1 MLRSKFLLKKLV
13 PGSSLQYNLSARQ
26 ISNTSTKLYSASI
39 HNLEKKPTDQQNG
52 ESHYEE
58 ALKENKT
65 ATQID
70 LRSQNTGMIEGSRI
84 NHFIKKKDIGMTDD
98 ESTVKGKVVAKTKDF
113 TAFIFAGGAAIA
125 LGYALYVLAKEY
137 FMKKPEDYAYE
148 NAMKCCLNHP
158 VLENSLGVNFNVT
171 MTDKSGR
178 RNFGS
183 KVEHEPA
190 TKFPEMGDHVE
201 IMNVQFYAATKTR
214 KCMLLALMVKNEE
227 DSASTY
233 TPLLIYG
240 ITDYDKRNYARKV
253 ILIDYRKQ
261 MNDGIDL
268 IRQAHEGYLEG
279 LGSASEIKFER
290 KSEIAAVSNS
300 SSGAT
305 VDSISLF
312 GDMGS
317 GKSAAST
324 NFAGGDSNDSNK
336 SQDDSAGT
344 SSGARRIRPKF
355 D

>member
-1 MLRSKFLLKKLV
+1 LLKKLV
-13 PGSSLQYNLSARQ
+13 PKTGTGSSLQYNLHAKP
-26 ISNTSTKLYSASI
+26 ITSIKFYSTSFQKLD
-39 HNLEKKPTDQQNG
+39 KKPTESA

-70 LRSQNTGMIEGSRI
+70 IRSQNTGMIEGSRI
-84 NHFIKKKDIGMTDD
+84 NHYIKKKDIGMTDD

-113 TAFIFAGGAAIA
+113 TALIFAGGAAVA

-137 FMKKPEDYAYE
+137 FMRKPEDYAYE

-158 VLENSLGVNFNVT
+158 VLENSLGVNFEIA

-190 TKFPEMGDHVE
+190 KKFPEMGDHVE
-201 IMNVQFYAATKTR
+201 IMNIQFYASTKTR

-227 DSASTY
+227 DPASTY

-253 ILIDYRKQ
+253 VLIDYRKQ

-268 IRQAHEGYLEG
+268 IRQAHDAYLEG

-290 KSEIAAVSNS
+290 KSELAAVANRV
-300 SSGAT
+300 SGAT

-317 GKSAAST
+317 SKKSGNTT
-324 NFAGGDSNDSNK
+324 NFATGVESDDSNQCQEDL
-336 SQDDSAGT
+336 AGNGG
-344 SSGARRIRPKF
+344 SGRIRPKF
-355 D
+355 

>member
-26 ISNTSTKLYSASI
+26 ISNTSTKLYSTSI

-148 NAMKCCLNHP
+148 RDEML
-158 VLENSLGVNFNVT
+158 F
-171 MTDKSGR
+171 KSPGSGEQLRRQLHRDHDRQIWPTKLWLKSRTRTRYKIPGNGRPR
-178 RNFGS
+178 RN
-183 KVEHEPA
+183 HERPILCCHKNQKMHA
-190 TKFPEMGDHVE
+190 LSVDGQKRRRLSLHLYTITHLRNHRLRQTKL
-201 IMNVQFYAATKTR
+201 R
-214 KCMLLALMVKNEE
+214 
-227 DSASTY
+227 
-233 TPLLIYG
+233 
-240 ITDYDKRNYARKV
+240 
-253 ILIDYRKQ
+253 
-261 MNDGIDL
+261 
-268 IRQAHEGYLEG
+268 
-279 LGSASEIKFER
+279 
-290 KSEIAAVSNS
+290 
-300 SSGAT
+300 
-305 VDSISLF
+305 
-312 GDMGS
+312 
-317 GKSAAST
+317 
-324 NFAGGDSNDSNK
+324 
-336 SQDDSAGT
+336 
-344 SSGARRIRPKF
+344 
-355 D
+355 

>member
-1 MLRSKFLLKKLV
+1 
-13 PGSSLQYNLSARQ
+13 
-26 ISNTSTKLYSASI
+26 
-39 HNLEKKPTDQQNG
+39 
-52 ESHYEE
+52 
-58 ALKENKT
+58 
-65 ATQID
+65 
-70 LRSQNTGMIEGSRI
+70 
-84 NHFIKKKDIGMTDD
+84 
-98 ESTVKGKVVAKTKDF
+98 
-113 TAFIFAGGAAIA
+113 
-125 LGYALYVLAKEY
+125 
-137 FMKKPEDYAYE
+137 
-148 NAMKCCLNHP
+148 
-158 VLENSLGVNFNVT
+158 

-344 SSGARRIRPKF
+344 SSGALAWFLKNCENF
-355 D
+355 DLSFDGKSQLEFSNSVVELVFQALSKLPTYIYGYLCVSIVL